1 MHLFCLG
8 LSHHTAAV
16 SLRER
21 FAVSEAEMPGVLA
34 TLRASAGLSEA
45 VLLSTCNRVEIY
57 GAGPDAG
64 AAMTIAADFLRG
76 RSGHEAPFYRLEDDH
91 AVRHLFRVAAGLDSM
106 VLGETE
112 ILGQVKDAY
121 AAAFGA
127 AHTAGQLNHLFQQ
140 TFRVAKLVRTET
152 ALGRGVVSVG
162 AAAARLAASVLGDLS
177 SCRALLL
184 GAGEAGEGVARSLS
198 ARGLKELLVSNRTA
212 ARAEALAAALGGQPV
227 EFIHWRDHL
236 ATADIVIASAA
247 APERLLSSGD
257 LAPVL
262 AVREGRPLFLLD
274 LAVPRDFDP
283 EIRHLP
289 GVVLHDVDAL
299 EAIAQEGESLRVAE
313 VERAEALVAAQ
324 AEEFRIGRAGAWR
337 VAA

>member
-1 MHLFCLG
+1 MQLFCLG

-21 FAVSEAEMPGVLA
+21 FAVPEAETTAVLA
-34 TLRASAGLSEA
+34 SLRQLAGLREA

-57 GAGPDAG
+57 GATDDISSALSGIGDV
-64 AAMTIAADFLRG
+64 LRG
-76 RSGHEAPFYRLEDDH
+76 RSGENAPFYRLQDSD

-127 AHTAGQLNHLFQQ
+127 GHTAARLNHLFQQ

-152 ALGRGVVSVG
+152 SLGRGAVSVG
-162 AAAARLAASVLGDLS
+162 SAAARLASSVLGDLS
-177 SCRALLL
+177 ACRALLL
-184 GAGEAGEGVARSLS
+184 GAGEAGEGVARSLCT
-198 ARGLKELLVSNRTA
+198 RGLKELLISNRTA
-212 ARAEALAAALGGQPV
+212 SRAEALAGALGGQPV
-227 EFIHWRDHL
+227 EFAHWRDHL

-247 APERLLSSGD
+247 TSERLLSAGE

-283 EIRHLP
+283 GIRHLP

-299 EAIAQEGESLRVAE
+299 EAIARDGESLRAAE
-313 VERAEALVAAQ
+313 VERAEALVAAE
-324 AEEFRIGRAGAWR
+324 AEAFAAGRLSLA

>member
-1 MHLFCLG
+1 MQLFCLG

-21 FAVSEAEMPGVLA
+21 FAVPEAEAAAVLS
-34 TLRASAGLSEA
+34 TLRDIPGLREA

-57 GAGPDAG
+57 GAADDTS
-64 AAMTIAADFLRG
+64 AAMAAAGDFLRG
-76 RSGHEAPFYRLEDDH
+76 RAGQDAPFYRLQDAD
-91 AVRHLFRVAAGLDSM
+91 AARHLFRVAAGLDSM

-127 AHTAGQLNHLFQQ
+127 GHTAVRLNHLFQQ

-152 ALGRGVVSVG
+152 ALGRGVISVG
-162 AAAARLAASVLGDLS
+162 SAAARLASSVLGDLS
-177 SCRALLL
+177 ACRALLL
-184 GAGEAGEGVARSLS
+184 GAGEAGEGVARSLC
-198 ARGLKELLVSNRTA
+198 ARGLKELLISNRTA
-212 ARAEALAAALGGQPV
+212 ARAEALAGALGGQSV
-227 EFIHWRDHL
+227 EFAHWRDHL

-247 APERLLSSGD
+247 TSERLLSAGE

-262 AVREGRPLFLLD
+262 TVREGRPLFLLD

-283 EIRHLP
+283 AIRHLP

-299 EAIAQEGESLRVAE
+299 EAIARDGESLRAAE
-313 VERAEALVAAQ
+313 VERAEALVAAE
-324 AEEFRIGRAGAWR
+324 AEAFTAGRLSLA

>member
-1 MHLFCLG
+1 MQLFCLG

-21 FAVSEAEMPGVLA
+21 FAVPEPEMPAVLGA
-34 TLRASAGLSEA
+34 LRETAALGEA

-57 GAGPDAG
+57 GAARDAE
-64 AAMTIAADFLRG
+64 AAMAAAAGFLRAHAG
-76 RSGHEAPFYRLEDDH
+76 EDAPFYRREGDH

-127 AHTAGQLNHLFQQ
+127 GHTATQLNHLFQQ

-152 ALGRGVVSVG
+152 SLGRGAVSVG
-162 AAAARLAASVLGDLS
+162 SAAARLASSVLGELS
-177 SCRALLL
+177 ACRALLL
-184 GAGEAGEGVARSLS
+184 GAGEAGEGVARSLC
-198 ARGLKELLVSNRTA
+198 ARGLKELLVANRTA
-212 ARAEALAAALGGQPV
+212 SRAEALAGALGGQPV
-227 EFIHWRDHL
+227 AFGHWRDHL

-247 APERLLSSGD
+247 ASERLLSARE

-262 AVREGRPLFLLD
+262 VVRDGRPLFLLD

-283 EIRHLP
+283 GIRHLS

-299 EAIAQEGESLRVAE
+299 EAIAREGESLRAAE
-313 VERAEALVAAQ
+313 VARAEALVAAQ
-324 AEEFRIGRAGAWR
+324 AGDFRTGRAGAWP

>member
-1 MHLFCLG
+1 MQLFCLG

-21 FAVSEAEMPGVLA
+21 FAVSESEMPAVLA
-34 TLRASAGLSEA
+34 ALRDTAGLREA

-57 GAGPDAG
+57 GACTDTAV
-64 AAMTIAADFLRG
+64 TIPAAADFLRR
-76 RSGHEAPFYRLEDDH
+76 RSGQGAPFYRLEGGH
-91 AVRHLFRVAAGLDSM
+91 AVRHVFRVAAGLDSM

-127 AHTAGQLNHLFQQ
+127 GHTAGDLNHLFQQ
-140 TFRVAKLVRTET
+140 AFRVAKRVRTET
-152 ALGRGVVSVG
+152 SLGRGSVSVG
-162 AAAARLAASVLGDLS
+162 SAAARLASSVLGDLS
-177 SCRALLL
+177 ACRALLL
-184 GAGEAGEGVARSLS
+184 GAGQAGEGVARSFC
-198 ARGLKELLVSNRTA
+198 ARGLRELLVANRTA
-212 ARAEALAAALGGQPV
+212 TRAEALAGALGGQPV
-227 EFIHWRDHL
+227 GFAHWRDHL

-247 APERLLSSGD
+247 ASERLLSAGE

-283 EIRHLP
+283 GIRHLP

-299 EAIAQEGESLRVAE
+299 EAIAEEGESRRAAE
-313 VERAEALVAAQ
+313 VGRAEALVT
-324 AEEFRIGRAGAWR
+324 AEAGAF
-337 VAA
+337 AAGREGVMAAAA

>member
-1 MHLFCLG
+1 MQLFCLG

-16 SLRER
+16 SLREC
-21 FAVSEAEMPGVLA
+21 FAVPEPEMPAVLSA
-34 TLRASAGLSEA
+34 LRNAAGLREA

-57 GAGPDAG
+57 GVAEDTGLGMSAAASLLHARAGQE
-64 AAMTIAADFLRG
+64 T
-76 RSGHEAPFYRLEDDH
+76 PFYRIEGPR

-121 AAAFGA
+121 ALAFGA
-127 AHTAGQLNHLFQQ
+127 GHTAGQLNHLFQH

-152 ALGRGVVSVG
+152 SIGRGAVSVG
-162 AAAARLAASVLGDLS
+162 SAAARLAASVLGDLS
-177 SCRALLL
+177 ACRALLL
-184 GAGEAGEGVARSLS
+184 GAGEAGEGVARSLC

-212 ARAEALAAALGGQPV
+212 ARAEALAAALGGQAV
-227 EFIHWRDHL
+227 DFGHWRDHL
-236 ATADIVIASAA
+236 STADIVIASAA
-247 APERLLSSGD
+247 TSERLLSAGG

-283 EIRHLP
+283 GIRHLP

-299 EAIAQEGESLRVAE
+299 EAIAREGESLRAAE
-313 VERAEALVAAQ
+313 VERAETLVAA
-324 AEEFRIGRAGAWR
+324 EAGAFSAGR
-337 VAA
+337 TGTMPAAA

>member
-1 MHLFCLG
+1 MQLFCLG

-16 SLRER
+16 SLREC
-21 FAVSEAEMPGVLA
+21 FAVAEAEMAEVLA
-34 TLRASAGLSEA
+34 ALREAAGLREA

-57 GAGPDAG
+57 GAAEDGG
-64 AAMTIAADFLRG
+64 AAMSVAGDFLRG
-76 RSGHEAPFYRLEDDH
+76 RSGHEAPFYRLEDDQ

-127 AHTAGQLNHLFQQ
+127 GHTAGRLNHLFQQ

-152 ALGRGVVSVG
+152 SLGRGSVSVG
-162 AAAARLAASVLGDLS
+162 SAAARLASSVLGDLS
-177 SCRALLL
+177 ACRALLL
-184 GAGEAGEGVARSLS
+184 GAGEAGEGVARSLC
-198 ARGLKELLVSNRTA
+198 ARGLRELLVANRTA
-212 ARAEALAAALGGQPV
+212 TRAEALAGALGGQPV
-227 EFIHWRDHL
+227 GFAHWRDHL

-247 APERLLSSGD
+247 ASERLLSAGE

-283 EIRHLP
+283 AIRHLP

-299 EAIAQEGESLRVAE
+299 EAIAQEGESLRAAE
-313 VERAEALVAAQ
+313 VEKAEALVAAQ
-324 AEEFRIGRAGAWR
+324 AEEFRAGRAGAWP

>member
-1 MHLFCLG
+1 MQLFCLG

-21 FAVSEAEMPGVLA
+21 FAVPEAETAAVLDS
-34 TLRASAGLSEA
+34 LRDTAGLREA

-57 GAGPDAG
+57 GAAENV
-64 AAMTIAADFLRG
+64 ASAMNAADDLLHG
-76 RSGHEAPFYRLEDDH
+76 RAGEDAPFYRLEDAA

-127 AHTAGQLNHLFQQ
+127 GHTAGRLNHLFQQ

-152 ALGRGVVSVG
+152 SLGRGAISVG
-162 AAAARLAASVLGDLS
+162 SAAARLAGSVLGDLS
-177 SCRALLL
+177 ACRALLL
-184 GAGEAGEGVARSLS
+184 GAGEAGESVARSLCT
-198 ARGLKELLVSNRTA
+198 RGLRELLVCNRTA
-212 ARAEALAAALGGQPV
+212 SRAEALAGALGGQPV
-227 EFIHWRDHL
+227 DFAHWRDHL

-247 APERLLSSGD
+247 ASERLLSAGA

-283 EIRHLP
+283 GIRHLP

-299 EAIAQEGESLRVAE
+299 EAIAREGESLRAAE
-313 VERAEALVAAQ
+313 VQRAEAMVAAETE
-324 AEEFRIGRAGAWR
+324 AFAAGRLSL
-337 VAA
+337 AAAA